1 MSELQSVVAKAQA
14 GNQKAIIAVVSG
26 LVFLLTFVY
35 ILLSFV
41 SAASSKKSKTKKA
54 AGTVTKIE
62 DGLEVRRSTRTPKAP
77 KRWVP
82 DSPDAITTAPE
93 TPTTATRTRAAKT
106 AKTPVANGSAETP
119 SKTPSRSL
127 RNRTRA

>member
-1 MSELQSVVAKAQA
+1 MQ
-14 GNQKAIIAVVSG
+14 AIIAVVSG

-62 DGLEVRRSTRTPKAP
+62 DGLEVRRSTR
-77 KRWVP
+77 
-82 DSPDAITTAPE
+82 
-93 TPTTATRTRAAKT
+93 
-106 AKTPVANGSAETP
+106 
-119 SKTPSRSL
+119 
-127 RNRTRA
+127 